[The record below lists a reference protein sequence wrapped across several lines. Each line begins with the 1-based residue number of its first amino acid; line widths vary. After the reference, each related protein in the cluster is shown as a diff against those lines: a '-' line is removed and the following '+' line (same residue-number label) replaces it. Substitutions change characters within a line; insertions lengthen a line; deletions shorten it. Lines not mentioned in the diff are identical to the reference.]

1 MENHRLERKHCLLKP
16 FLSVVPFCMFLLMDI
31 YWKYETRP
39 SCDGKSCSPSEQ
51 LRHQKSIMKSQR
63 NARLITAALIF
74 YWLLYSVTNLVVKI
88 ERLNQRVERLKS
100 KE

>member
-1 MENHRLERKHCLLKP
+1 
-16 FLSVVPFCMFLLMDI
+16 MDI

-39 SCDGKSCSPSEQ
+39 SCEGDSCSPSEQ

-63 NARLITAALIF
+63 NALLIAAAIIF

-88 ERLNQRVERLKS
+88 EQLNVRIERLKN